1 MTEAETRILIDEQ
14 LRKVGWEADTNN
26 LRYSKGTRPV
36 NGRNIAIAEWKA
48 DSDVGDNGFIDY
60 ALFIGTKF
68 VGLIEAKASYKN
80 VSSVIDYQCKDYAQ
94 NICAEDEKYL
104 IGTWDKFQ
112 VPYIFATN
120 GRGYTAQLET
130 MSGIWFQDLRKTD
143 NAPKALRGW
152 ISPNGILELLEN
164 NVPAGN
170 EKLKKMPFDLLC
182 DSNGMNLCD
191 YQLKAVQLRTVNHR
205 YIRCRG
211 LHHRSKSLS
220 GIENIH

>member
-80 VSSVIDYQCKDYAQ
+80 FRLSLIISAKIMHKISAQ
-94 NICAEDEKYL
+94 KMKNI
-104 IGTWDKFQ
+104 
-112 VPYIFATN
+112 
-120 GRGYTAQLET
+120 
-130 MSGIWFQDLRKTD
+130 
-143 NAPKALRGW
+143 
-152 ISPNGILELLEN
+152 
-164 NVPAGN
+164 
-170 EKLKKMPFDLLC
+170 
-182 DSNGMNLCD
+182 
-191 YQLKAVQLRTVNHR
+191 
-205 YIRCRG
+205 
-211 LHHRSKSLS
+211 
-220 GIENIH
+220 